1 MDDLKRYSNQLTLRE
16 IGFEGQQKLLNASV
30 LVVGAGG
37 LGCPAL
43 EYLVAAGVGKIG
55 IIDGDIIEISNLN
68 RQILYNL
75 DDVGKL
81 KCEVAKTRL
90 QSKNTHIQIKIYP
103 EMLSLHNMYHVCSQY
118 DIIMDCTDNL
128 EVRYLVDELCGEMKK
143 PMIYAALH
151 KFQLQI
157 SVFHYKNDKGK
168 SYAYKDLYPIMPE
181 ENTVPTCKENGVLGV
196 VPGIAGVMQ
205 AAQALNIILHI
216 GSVLSGKLFLM
227 DMSNFSSWVF
237 EFSHAHHTRNSN
249 YSSGKS
255 VSDASKKDF
264 SDMDDDLEIFSLAL
278 DELKSKNLLI
288 IDIRETH
295 ETPKLKYELPYIQ
308 IPQSLIEPKYPE
320 LEKYETIIFFC
331 ASGQRSLFEARKFR
345 SKTGKKDAYSLQGG
359 LLVHL
364 DSFQDKII

>member
-1 MDDLKRYSNQLTLRE
+1 MDDLKRYTNQLTLRE

-43 EYLVAAGVGKIG
+43 EYLAAAGVGKIG
-55 IIDGDIIEISNLN
+55 IIDGDIIEVSNLN
-68 RQILYNL
+68 RQILYTL
-75 DDVGKL
+75 DDLGKL

-90 QSKNTHIQIKIYP
+90 QSKNAQIQIKIYP
-103 EMLSLHNMYHVCSQY
+103 EMLSSHNLYQVCSHF

-128 EVRYLVDELCGEMKK
+128 EVRYLIDELCTEMKK

-157 SVFHYKNDKGK
+157 SVFHFKNEKGK
-168 SYAYKDLYPIMPE
+168 SYAYRDLYPTMPE

-216 GSVLSGKLFLM
+216 GSVLSGKLFIM
-227 DMSNFSSWVF
+227 DLSNFSSWVF
-237 EFSHAHHTRNSN
+237 EISHAHHTKDSN
-249 YSSGKS
+249 YSIGKS

-264 SDMDDDLEIFSLAL
+264 SDMEDDLELVSLAF
-278 DELKSKNLLI
+278 DDFKSKNLVI
-288 IDIRETH
+288 IDIRETN
-295 ETPKLKYELPYIQ
+295 ETPKLNYELPYIQ
-308 IPQSLIEPKYPE
+308 IPQSVIEPKYPE

-331 ASGQRSLFEARKFR
+331 ASGQRSLFEAQKFR
-345 SKTGKKDAYSLQGG
+345 SKTGKKEAYSLQGG
-359 LLVHL
+359 LLFHL
-364 DSFQDKII
+364 DLFQDKIL